1 MSVREF
7 FDVVHE
13 TASDRHATSDPFT
26 RWPGLLSLSLGVL
39 LGPVVALAN
48 QQLIYTVNMWACG
61 HRMQAAMHVVPIL
74 CLVGTIGAGVTAY
87 RDWRAVG
94 GGVEDENATVHT
106 RTRFLSMLGIAISVF
121 SSMVVIAQWT
131 AIFVFDPCMRA

>member
-1 MSVREF
+1 MSVRES
-7 FDVVHE
+7 FDVLHE
-13 TASDRHATSDPFT
+13 TAADRHATGDPFT
-26 RWPGLLSLSLGVL
+26 RWPGLLSLSLGLL

-61 HRMQAAMHVVPIL
+61 HRMQPAMHVVPIL
-74 CLVGTIGAGVTAY
+74 CLIVTIGAAITAY

-94 GGVEDENATVHT
+94 RGVEDEEGTVHT
-106 RTRFLSMLGIAISVF
+106 RTRFIAMLGIAISVF
-121 SSMVVIAQWT
+121 SALVIVAQWA